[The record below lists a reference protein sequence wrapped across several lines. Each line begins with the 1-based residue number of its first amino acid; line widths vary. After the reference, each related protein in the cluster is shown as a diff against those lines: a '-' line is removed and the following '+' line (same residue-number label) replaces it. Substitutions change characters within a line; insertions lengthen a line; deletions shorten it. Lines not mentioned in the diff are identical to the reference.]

1 MIIATILYLQTGAYD
16 GWGIPTFLA
25 TAITG
30 LVAAIVVLY
39 KGKEKAIAEKD
50 KALQEKDKQILDI
63 IKEHQTDVKLI
74 TKDHELDM
82 KEFNSDMKVF
92 IGNYHTF
99 MQQITDLANGSKR
112 NL

>member
-1 MIIATILYLQTGAYD
+1 MFYTLIYLQTGAYD

-30 LVAAIVVLY
+30 LVTAIVMLY
-39 KGKEKAIAEKD
+39 KGKEKAVAEKD
-50 KALQEKDKQILDI
+50 KALKEKDEQILAIINDHKTDI
-63 IKEHQTDVKLI
+63 KLI

-82 KEFNSDMKVF
+82 KEWNSDMKVF